1 MHDLEVLIL
10 VLLVFAVCLWRDGSH
25 HGLQFP
31 DAVEV

>member
-10 VLLVFAVCLWRDGSH
+10 VLVFAVCLWRDGSH